1 LWIFNLTRLDV
12 HSFVDIDGPFKEL
25 VDAYTQ
31 NGNEIADEL
40 LGKLR
45 RIAAKGF
52 IPSSVDADTA
62 VGRLLEAE
70 LNIPINSSRKPDYKG
85 IELKAFRSE
94 RNNRLNLFAQ
104 VPDWQI
110 SKYKS
115 SKQLLDA
122 FGYDRDGVR
131 KLYCTVS
138 AQSYNS
144 QGLRLRLNDKSGL
157 LVEFSQVIP
166 SESALVWRMEK
177 LSERLMEKHAETFWI
192 KAEVIRRDKRQ
203 WFKYLSVEH
212 TKSPILTQLDVLL
225 NSGDITLDHLIKE
238 KGLSAVEKGPFFKL
252 KHGSLPLLF
261 PPSKEYK
268 L

>member
-1 LWIFNLTRLDV
+1 MPIHRMGMK
-12 HSFVDIDGPFKEL
+12 SR
-25 VDAYTQ
+25 
-31 NGNEIADEL
+31 DEL

-138 AQSYNS
+138 AQSYNLK
-144 QGLRLRLNDKSGL
+144 GLRLRLNDKSGFVL
-157 LVEFSQVIP
+157 NSLKSYLAKVRWFGE
-166 SESALVWRMEK
+166 WRK

-212 TKSPILTQLDVLL
+212 TKSPILDSVGRTLEQWGH
-225 NSGDITLDHLIKE
+225 NS
-238 KGLSAVEKGPFFKL
+238 
-252 KHGSLPLLF
+252 
-261 PPSKEYK
+261 
-268 L
+268 